1 MFQYLSLDVIYYK
14 ISRDFSIMNEK
25 LRMWLVNLFLKEQQD
40 QGYTVIGTDR
50 DNYYLSYDELWE
62 L

>member
-25 LRMWLVNLFLKEQQD
+25 LKMWLVNLFLKEQQD
-40 QGYTVIGTDR
+40 QGYTVIVTYR

>member
-1 MFQYLSLDVIYYK
+1 
-14 ISRDFSIMNEK
+14 MNEK
-25 LRMWLVNLFLKEQQD
+25 LKMWLVNLFLKEQQD